1 MTQFPRRHDERF
13 FRRGLAV
20 LPHYLCEYDTS
31 RMAMAFYAISGLDI
45 CNAVS
50 ANISDK
56 DRADWID
63 WVYAQQ
69 VVPAWDVST
78 EIRTDPSAWK
88 SFGFRGSSSSGR
100 RHNPHQTKEEYQSY
114 DTAHIAMT
122 YTALAILV
130 ILGDDMSRVN
140 RSAITHALKC
150 SQTPAGSFIASADS
164 PEADMRFVFAAC
176 AISYFLNDFSGIDV
190 PRAVEYILAS
200 RGYDNAFGQGPG
212 MESHGGSTYC
222 AVASLALLGR
232 LNVLDLVQSDGA
244 SLRVSL
250 IQWLLCRQS
259 SDGGFAGRP
268 GKMSDTCY
276 SFWIG
281 ASLEILG
288 AYVYVDAEANRRFL
302 ESTCSAIGGFSK
314 EPNMDPD
321 PMHAYMG
328 LAGLSIAGEPGL
340 EPLVPHLNVSK
351 RALEHLHAHTVWW
364 RERND

>member
-1 MTQFPRRHDERF
+1 M
-13 FRRGLAV
+13 
-20 LPHYLCEYDTS
+20 
-31 RMAMAFYAISGLDI
+31 
-45 CNAVS
+45 VS
-50 ANISDK
+50 
-56 DRADWID
+56 
-63 WVYAQQ
+63 
-69 VVPAWDVST
+69 
-78 EIRTDPSAWK
+78 
-88 SFGFRGSSSSGR
+88 
-100 RHNPHQTKEEYQSY
+100 QTKEEYQSY

-244 SLRVSL
+244 SLR
-250 IQWLLCRQS
+250 
-259 SDGGFAGRP
+259 
-268 GKMSDTCY
+268 
-276 SFWIG
+276 
-281 ASLEILG
+281 ILG